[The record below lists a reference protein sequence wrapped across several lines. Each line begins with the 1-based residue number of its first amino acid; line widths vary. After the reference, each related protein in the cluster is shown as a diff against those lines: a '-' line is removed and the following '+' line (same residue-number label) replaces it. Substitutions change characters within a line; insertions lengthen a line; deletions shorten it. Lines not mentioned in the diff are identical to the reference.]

1 MAELKIPFQQY
12 ADEAYTRQKQLEAAL
27 KKRQDDG
34 QGMLGGKAA
43 AMGEKY
49 LFNDDGSPQNADAAK
64 KAFDATQ
71 NIKES
76 ERDDQAARV
85 KINTQKGNRQAAQK

>member
-1 MAELKIPFQQY
+1 MPKLNIPFRKY
-12 ADEAYTRQKQLEAAL
+12 ADEAYDRQKALEAAL
-27 KKRQDDG
+27 KKRQDAG
-34 QGMLGGKAA
+34 QSMLGGKAT

-49 LFNDDGSPQNADAAK
+49 MFNDDGSPQNVEAAK
-64 KAFDATQ
+64 QAFDATQ

-85 KINTQKGNRQAAQK
+85 KINTQKAKRQAAQK